1 MEVDYYN
8 LFSSL
13 KIEGKYWFYVFKV
26 LQKDFFF
33 IIEQKWEFILNFIS
47 SIKFI
52 NLDKIVVLESIS
64 WFFRL
69 FVVSVLIF
77 NGIYIIYIY
86 YILIMLV

>member
-1 MEVDYYN
+1 MEVNYFY
-8 LFSSL
+8 LFSSM